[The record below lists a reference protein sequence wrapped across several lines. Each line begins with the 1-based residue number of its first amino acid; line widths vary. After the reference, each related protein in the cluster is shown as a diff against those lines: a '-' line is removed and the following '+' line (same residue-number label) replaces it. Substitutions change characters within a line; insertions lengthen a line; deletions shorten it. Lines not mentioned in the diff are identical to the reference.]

1 MKNKWQIN
9 RVGLQNFWYYQDQ
22 VFEFAQGKLLLR
34 GSNGSGKSVTTQSL
48 LPPLLDGITRANRLD
63 SFGSTSRKI
72 EDYLLGEEEVS
83 GKDEATGYLFI
94 EYKKTNSEEYFT
106 SGMGLN
112 FKRGGQLRKWFFA
125 IDDHSRIGMDFNL
138 YQSSV
143 DGRIYLS
150 RLQLKNLIVDGKHGK
165 LFDDAKSYQRYINDR
180 IFGFQSME
188 QYNDLI
194 QLLIR
199 LRAPKLSRDFKPSVI
214 YEILQSSLPV
224 LDSDTLLP
232 LTQTIQNIDDNHDQ
246 LDTLL
251 DETKQLSRFL
261 RYYQQY
267 QEELTAQIAQNWLE
281 KDAIVQDISAKL
293 TQLKQSI
300 DSLNKEVIQK
310 EKQLQELKARQPVLE
325 NTVSELK
332 NHEGFQLLQRGKELQ
347 EDLNK
352 VLKRLQ
358 EIEKQLHQKL
368 EKKQDTGRKIDELQT
383 TMYQTEKELNDY
395 LESASQYVEELSFE
409 YIHQNIR
416 IKLSEKL
423 TRDDEQYLK
432 TEIAKKEQF
441 IQEIIQ
447 QMRNL
452 SKLVI
457 EEKEK
462 SSELAELQQIL
473 DELKRDQGQWQQGFI
488 DEVKKWKE
496 QINAWRAKSPVLIED
511 EVIQQVYYQLD
522 QIQVTDEF
530 VAELFLLPLKNVF
543 EQANEQLL
551 HRIQTTN
558 VCIEQNTRHLQGLEA
573 EIEAW
578 KNERDPIPTR
588 STIRQENRN
597 RLNEKQKQYAFFELI
612 DFKAD
617 ITDEQKNILE
627 GTLYSS
633 GLLDALVSTEKLDL
647 ADDIQIVVNPQLLC
661 STLADYCEVAT
672 ETPRELV
679 ELVAEFLQ
687 TILVDEYKEGCPT
700 IYLDGH
706 FELAGISGKMN
717 PDYQAS
723 FIGKLSRERYR
734 QQKITEL
741 TEEVNQLATE
751 IALLQQQLETYRLEQ
766 SRQRE
771 YLSLI
776 PDTEQIREAMKQYRS
791 VSEKINVRIEEIQ
804 RKNQLYLALKQK
816 VADVNREIML
826 QTQKERITPKL
837 ESYEEAL
844 VFLKNYQADM
854 QASFRQYDQLYVQK
868 KHEKELSQQLA
879 DVHQD
884 IAIIE
889 QNNQQYLQEENTL
902 HQQLNENLAQ
912 QKLQNLSEI
921 KQRISEKEKE
931 LAEVKEKIE
940 ETQNQKEKQNTQLAI
955 EKSQYLQQKENYEHL
970 EPVSILWKKLIQTH
984 LQIEDIERLQLE
996 AKKIARPKD
1005 FDILSK
1011 NERKLEDEF
1020 RYLADNVREYQPKMS
1035 REVDV
1040 STDLTQENDSIQTFK
1055 KYSQRLVATFRLDQ
1069 QSLGPN
1075 ELLLFLENQIAIV
1088 KNTLKED
1095 DEKLFKQIIFD
1106 SVGKVLRALIER
1118 AFIWVEEIDQLL
1130 KSRKNS
1136 QGLKLSLRLKNI
1148 GAQNEH
1154 ELGTKD
1160 LIALLRKDPITLNES
1175 DSRLLVE
1182 HFQSKIQDAK
1192 ELISDE
1198 SVDGNLSSAIAE
1210 VLDYRKWFTF
1220 ELQFRRANENYPW
1233 RPLSDNQF
1241 NIFSGGE
1248 KAISMYLPLFAAV
1261 YARYEEAS
1269 DYAPYI
1275 ITLDEAFAGVD
1286 ELNIEDLFAT
1296 CEELGFNYIF
1306 NSQALYGEYASV
1318 SALATYELIRPQN
1331 APVVSTIRYL
1341 WNGHQKQVSPIE

>member
-267 QEELTAQIAQNWLE
+267 QEELTAQIAENWLE

-293 TQLKQSI
+293 TQLEQSI
-300 DSLNKEVIQK
+300 DSLNQELSQK
-310 EKQLQELKARQPVLE
+310 ENQLKELKIRQPVLE

-332 NHEGFQLLQRGKELQ
+332 NHEGFQLIQRAKDLQ
-347 EDLNK
+347 DSFNK
-352 VLKRLQ
+352 VRKRLE
-358 EIEKQLHQKL
+358 EIENQLHQKL
-368 EKKQDTGRKIDELQT
+368 EKKQKTSKKIDELQT

-395 LESASQYVEELSFE
+395 LESASQYIEDLSLE
-409 YIHQNIR
+409 YIHQNICA
-416 IKLSEKL
+416 KLFEKL
-423 TRDDEQYLK
+423 TREDEQYLMK
-432 TEIAKKEQF
+432 EVTKKEQF
-441 IQEIIQ
+441 IQKIIQ

-452 SKLVI
+452 SKLAI

-462 SSELAELQQIL
+462 SNELAELQKIL
-473 DELKRDQGQWQQGFI
+473 DELKRDQSQWQQGFV
-488 DEVKKWKE
+488 DEVQKWKE
-496 QINAWRAKSPVLIED
+496 QINAWRAKSPVMIAD

-530 VAELFLLPLKNVF
+530 VSEVFLLPLKSVF
-543 EQANEQLL
+543 EQANEQIL
-551 HRIQTTN
+551 HHIQSTN
-558 VCIEQNTRHLQGLEA
+558 VIIEQKESKLRGLQV
-573 EIEAW
+573 EIETW
-578 KNERDPIPTR
+578 KNERDPIPAR
-588 STIRQENRN
+588 SLIRQENRN
-597 RLNEKQKQYAFFELI
+597 HLNESQKQYAFFELI
-612 DFKAD
+612 DFKSD

-633 GLLDALVSTEKLDL
+633 GMLDALVAKEKLDL
-647 ADDIQIVVNPQLLC
+647 ADDIQIVANPQLLC
-661 STLADYCEVAT
+661 STLADYCEVAAD
-672 ETPRELV
+672 TPGELV

-687 TILVDEYKEGCPT
+687 TILVDEGKEGCPS

-706 FELAGISGKMN
+706 FELAGIYGKMVPN
-717 PDYQAS
+717 YQAS

-734 QQKITEL
+734 QQKIAEL
-741 TEEVNQLATE
+741 TEEVNQLAKE
-751 IALLQQQLETYRLEQ
+751 ISLLQQQLETYRLEQ

-804 RKNQLYLALKQK
+804 RKNQIYLALKQK
-816 VADVNREIML
+816 IADVNREIML

-879 DVHQD
+879 DIHQD

-889 QNNQQYLQEENTL
+889 QSNQQYLQEENTL
-902 HQQLNENLAQ
+902 QQQITENTAQ
-912 QKLQNLSEI
+912 QELQNISEI
-921 KQRISEKEKE
+921 KQRINEKEEE
-931 LAEVKEKIE
+931 LTEVKDKIE
-940 ETQNQKEKQNTQLAI
+940 ETRNQKEQLNMQLAL
-955 EKSQYLQQKENYEHL
+955 EKSQYLLQQENYE
-970 EPVSILWKKLIQTH
+970 K
-984 LQIEDIERLQLE
+984 
-996 AKKIARPKD
+996 
-1005 FDILSK
+1005 
-1011 NERKLEDEF
+1011 
-1020 RYLADNVREYQPKMS
+1020 
-1035 REVDV
+1035 
-1040 STDLTQENDSIQTFK
+1040 
-1055 KYSQRLVATFRLDQ
+1055 
-1069 QSLGPN
+1069 
-1075 ELLLFLENQIAIV
+1075 
-1088 KNTLKED
+1088 
-1095 DEKLFKQIIFD
+1095 
-1106 SVGKVLRALIER
+1106 
-1118 AFIWVEEIDQLL
+1118 
-1130 KSRKNS
+1130 
-1136 QGLKLSLRLKNI
+1136 
-1148 GAQNEH
+1148 
-1154 ELGTKD
+1154 
-1160 LIALLRKDPITLNES
+1160 
-1175 DSRLLVE
+1175 
-1182 HFQSKIQDAK
+1182 
-1192 ELISDE
+1192 
-1198 SVDGNLSSAIAE
+1198 
-1210 VLDYRKWFTF
+1210 
-1220 ELQFRRANENYPW
+1220 
-1233 RPLSDNQF
+1233 
-1241 NIFSGGE
+1241 
-1248 KAISMYLPLFAAV
+1248 
-1261 YARYEEAS
+1261 
-1269 DYAPYI
+1269 
-1275 ITLDEAFAGVD
+1275 
-1286 ELNIEDLFAT
+1286 
-1296 CEELGFNYIF
+1296 
-1306 NSQALYGEYASV
+1306 
-1318 SALATYELIRPQN
+1318 N
-1331 APVVSTIRYL
+1331 APVNI
-1341 WNGHQKQVSPIE
+1341 

>member
-1 MKNKWQIN
+1 MIQRAKD
-9 RVGLQNFWYYQDQ
+9 LQ
-22 VFEFAQGKLLLR
+22 
-34 GSNGSGKSVTTQSL
+34 
-48 LPPLLDGITRANRLD
+48 D
-63 SFGSTSRKI
+63 SF
-72 EDYLLGEEEVS
+72 
-83 GKDEATGYLFI
+83 
-94 EYKKTNSEEYFT
+94 
-106 SGMGLN
+106 
-112 FKRGGQLRKWFFA
+112 
-125 IDDHSRIGMDFNL
+125 
-138 YQSSV
+138 
-143 DGRIYLS
+143 
-150 RLQLKNLIVDGKHGK
+150 
-165 LFDDAKSYQRYINDR
+165 
-180 IFGFQSME
+180 
-188 QYNDLI
+188 
-194 QLLIR
+194 
-199 LRAPKLSRDFKPSVI
+199 
-214 YEILQSSLPV
+214 
-224 LDSDTLLP
+224 
-232 LTQTIQNIDDNHDQ
+232 
-246 LDTLL
+246 
-251 DETKQLSRFL
+251 
-261 RYYQQY
+261 
-267 QEELTAQIAQNWLE
+267 
-281 KDAIVQDISAKL
+281 
-293 TQLKQSI
+293 
-300 DSLNKEVIQK
+300 
-310 EKQLQELKARQPVLE
+310 
-325 NTVSELK
+325 
-332 NHEGFQLLQRGKELQ
+332 
-347 EDLNK
+347 NK
-352 VLKRLQ
+352 VRKRLE
-358 EIEKQLHQKL
+358 EIENQLHQKL
-368 EKKQDTGRKIDELQT
+368 EKKQETSKKIDELQT

-395 LESASQYVEELSFE
+395 LESASQYIEDLSLE
-409 YIHQNIR
+409 YIHQNICA
-416 IKLSEKL
+416 KLFEKL
-423 TRDDEQYLK
+423 TREDEQYLMK
-432 TEIAKKEQF
+432 KVTKKEQF
-441 IQEIIQ
+441 IQKIIQ

-452 SKLVI
+452 SKLAI

-462 SSELAELQQIL
+462 SNELAELQKIL
-473 DELKRDQGQWQQGFI
+473 DELKRDQSQWQQGFV
-488 DEVKKWKE
+488 DEVQKWKE
-496 QINAWRAKSPVLIED
+496 QINAWRAKSPVMIAD

-530 VAELFLLPLKNVF
+530 VSEVFLLPLKTVF
-543 EQANEQLL
+543 EQANEQIL
-551 HRIQTTN
+551 HHIQSTN
-558 VCIEQNTRHLQGLEA
+558 VIIEQKESKLRGLQV
-573 EIEAW
+573 EIETW
-578 KNERDPIPTR
+578 KNERDPIPAR
-588 STIRQENRN
+588 SLIRQENRN
-597 RLNEKQKQYAFFELI
+597 HLNESQKQYAFFELI
-612 DFKAD
+612 DFKSD

-633 GLLDALVSTEKLDL
+633 GLLDALVAKEKLDL
-647 ADDIQIVVNPQLLC
+647 ADDIQIVANPQLLC
-661 STLADYCEVAT
+661 STLADYCEVAAD
-672 ETPRELV
+672 TPGELV

-687 TILVDEYKEGCPT
+687 TILVDEGKEGCPS

-706 FELAGISGKMN
+706 FELAGIYGKMVPN
-717 PDYQAS
+717 YQAS

-734 QQKITEL
+734 QQKIAEL
-741 TEEVNQLATE
+741 TEEVNQLAKE
-751 IALLQQQLETYRLEQ
+751 ISLLQQQLETYRLEQ

-804 RKNQLYLALKQK
+804 RKNQIYLALKQK
-816 VADVNREIML
+816 IADVNREIML

-879 DVHQD
+879 DIHQD

-889 QNNQQYLQEENTL
+889 QSNQQYLQEENTL
-902 HQQLNENLAQ
+902 QQQITENTAQ
-912 QKLQNLSEI
+912 QELQNISEI
-921 KQRISEKEKE
+921 KQRINEKEEE
-931 LAEVKEKIE
+931 LTEVKDKIE
-940 ETQNQKEKQNTQLAI
+940 ETRNQKEQLNMQLAL
-955 EKSQYLQQKENYEHL
+955 EKSQYLLQQENYEKNA
-970 EPVSILWKKLIQTH
+970 PVNILWKKLIQTH
-984 LQIEDIERLQLE
+984 LQIEDTERLQRE
-996 AKKIARPKD
+996 AQKIARPKD
-1005 FDILSK
+1005 FDLLFK

-1040 STDLTQENDSIQTFK
+1040 STDLTQEDDSIQTFK
-1055 KYSQRLVATFRLDQ
+1055 NYSQRLIATFRLDQ

-1075 ELLLFLENQIAIV
+1075 ELLSFLENQIAIV
-1088 KNTLKED
+1088 KNTLKAD

-1192 ELISDE
+1192 ELIADE
-1198 SVDGNLSSAIAE
+1198 STEGNLSSAIAE

-1331 APVVSTIRYL
+1331 APVVSTIKYL

>member
-1 MKNKWQIN
+1 
-9 RVGLQNFWYYQDQ
+9 
-22 VFEFAQGKLLLR
+22 
-34 GSNGSGKSVTTQSL
+34 
-48 LPPLLDGITRANRLD
+48 
-63 SFGSTSRKI
+63 
-72 EDYLLGEEEVS
+72 
-83 GKDEATGYLFI
+83 
-94 EYKKTNSEEYFT
+94 
-106 SGMGLN
+106 
-112 FKRGGQLRKWFFA
+112 
-125 IDDHSRIGMDFNL
+125 MDFNL

-267 QEELTAQIAQNWLE
+267 QEELTAQIAENWLE

-300 DSLNKEVIQK
+300 DSLNQELSQK
-310 EKQLQELKARQPVLE
+310 ENQLKELKIRQPVLE

-332 NHEGFQLLQRGKELQ
+332 NHEGFQLIQRAKDLQ
-347 EDLNK
+347 DSFNK
-352 VLKRLQ
+352 VRKRLE
-358 EIEKQLHQKL
+358 EIENQLHQKL
-368 EKKQDTGRKIDELQT
+368 EKKQETSKKIDELQT

-395 LESASQYVEELSFE
+395 LESASQYIEDLSLE
-409 YIHQNIR
+409 YIHQNICA
-416 IKLSEKL
+416 KLFEKL
-423 TRDDEQYLK
+423 TREDEQYLMK
-432 TEIAKKEQF
+432 EVTKKEQF
-441 IQEIIQ
+441 IQKIIQ

-452 SKLVI
+452 SKLAI

-462 SSELAELQQIL
+462 SNELAELQKIL
-473 DELKRDQGQWQQGFI
+473 DELKRDQSQWQQGFV
-488 DEVKKWKE
+488 DEVQKWKE
-496 QINAWRAKSPVLIED
+496 QINAWRAKSPVMIAD

-530 VAELFLLPLKNVF
+530 VSEVFLLPLKTVF
-543 EQANEQLL
+543 EQANEQIL
-551 HRIQTTN
+551 HHIQSTN
-558 VCIEQNTRHLQGLEA
+558 VIIEQKESKLRGLQV
-573 EIEAW
+573 EIETW
-578 KNERDPIPTR
+578 KNERDPIPAR
-588 STIRQENRN
+588 SLIRQENRN
-597 RLNEKQKQYAFFELI
+597 HLNESQKQYAFFELI
-612 DFKAD
+612 DFKSD

-633 GLLDALVSTEKLDL
+633 GLLDALVAKEKLDL
-647 ADDIQIVVNPQLLC
+647 ADDIQIVANPQLLC
-661 STLADYCEVAT
+661 STLADYCEVAAD
-672 ETPRELV
+672 TPGELV

-687 TILVDEYKEGCPT
+687 TILVDEGKEGCPS

-706 FELAGISGKMN
+706 FELAGIYGKMVPN
-717 PDYQAS
+717 YQAS

-734 QQKITEL
+734 QQKIAEL
-741 TEEVNQLATE
+741 TEEVNQLAKE
-751 IALLQQQLETYRLEQ
+751 ISLLQQQLETYRLEQ

-804 RKNQLYLALKQK
+804 RKNQIYLALKQK
-816 VADVNREIML
+816 IADVNREIML

-879 DVHQD
+879 DIHQD

-889 QNNQQYLQEENTL
+889 QSNQQYLQEENTL
-902 HQQLNENLAQ
+902 QQQITENTAQ
-912 QKLQNLSEI
+912 QELQNISEI
-921 KQRISEKEKE
+921 KQRINEKEEE
-931 LAEVKEKIE
+931 LTEVKDKIE
-940 ETQNQKEKQNTQLAI
+940 ETRNQKEQLNMQLAL
-955 EKSQYLQQKENYEHL
+955 EKSQYLLQQENYEKNA
-970 EPVSILWKKLIQTH
+970 PVNILWKKLIQTH
-984 LQIEDIERLQLE
+984 LQIEDTERLQRE
-996 AKKIARPKD
+996 AQKIARPKD
-1005 FDILSK
+1005 FDLLFK

-1040 STDLTQENDSIQTFK
+1040 STDLTQEDDSIQTFK
-1055 KYSQRLVATFRLDQ
+1055 NYSQRLIATFRLDQ

-1075 ELLLFLENQIAIV
+1075 ELLSFLENQIAIV
-1088 KNTLKED
+1088 KNTLKAD

-1192 ELISDE
+1192 ELIADE
-1198 SVDGNLSSAIAE
+1198 STEGNLSSAIAE

-1248 KAISMYLPLFAAV
+1248 KAISMYLPLFAV
-1261 YARYEEAS
+1261 
-1269 DYAPYI
+1269 PYMLGTKRLV
-1275 ITLDEAFAGVD
+1275 ITLRILLRWMKHLLVWM
-1286 ELNIEDLFAT
+1286 
-1296 CEELGFNYIF
+1296 
-1306 NSQALYGEYASV
+1306 S
-1318 SALATYELIRPQN
+1318 
-1331 APVVSTIRYL
+1331 
-1341 WNGHQKQVSPIE
+1341 

>member
-1 MKNKWQIN
+1 MIQRAKD
-9 RVGLQNFWYYQDQ
+9 LQ
-22 VFEFAQGKLLLR
+22 
-34 GSNGSGKSVTTQSL
+34 
-48 LPPLLDGITRANRLD
+48 D
-63 SFGSTSRKI
+63 SF
-72 EDYLLGEEEVS
+72 
-83 GKDEATGYLFI
+83 
-94 EYKKTNSEEYFT
+94 
-106 SGMGLN
+106 
-112 FKRGGQLRKWFFA
+112 
-125 IDDHSRIGMDFNL
+125 
-138 YQSSV
+138 
-143 DGRIYLS
+143 
-150 RLQLKNLIVDGKHGK
+150 
-165 LFDDAKSYQRYINDR
+165 
-180 IFGFQSME
+180 
-188 QYNDLI
+188 
-194 QLLIR
+194 
-199 LRAPKLSRDFKPSVI
+199 
-214 YEILQSSLPV
+214 
-224 LDSDTLLP
+224 
-232 LTQTIQNIDDNHDQ
+232 
-246 LDTLL
+246 
-251 DETKQLSRFL
+251 
-261 RYYQQY
+261 
-267 QEELTAQIAQNWLE
+267 
-281 KDAIVQDISAKL
+281 
-293 TQLKQSI
+293 
-300 DSLNKEVIQK
+300 
-310 EKQLQELKARQPVLE
+310 
-325 NTVSELK
+325 
-332 NHEGFQLLQRGKELQ
+332 
-347 EDLNK
+347 NK
-352 VLKRLQ
+352 VRKRLE
-358 EIEKQLHQKL
+358 EIENQLHQKL
-368 EKKQDTGRKIDELQT
+368 EKKQKTSKKIDELQT

-395 LESASQYVEELSFE
+395 LESASQYIEDLSLE
-409 YIHQNIR
+409 YIHQNICA
-416 IKLSEKL
+416 KLFEKL
-423 TRDDEQYLK
+423 TREDEQYLMK
-432 TEIAKKEQF
+432 EVTKKEQF
-441 IQEIIQ
+441 IQKIIQ

-452 SKLVI
+452 SKLAI

-462 SSELAELQQIL
+462 SNELAELQKIL
-473 DELKRDQGQWQQGFI
+473 DELKRDQSQWQQGFV
-488 DEVKKWKE
+488 DEVQKWKE
-496 QINAWRAKSPVLIED
+496 QINAWRAKSPVMIAD

-530 VAELFLLPLKNVF
+530 VSEVFLLPLKSVF
-543 EQANEQLL
+543 EQANEQIL
-551 HRIQTTN
+551 HHIQSTN
-558 VCIEQNTRHLQGLEA
+558 VIIEQKESKLRGLQV
-573 EIEAW
+573 EIETW
-578 KNERDPIPTR
+578 KNERDPIPAR
-588 STIRQENRN
+588 SLIRQENRN
-597 RLNEKQKQYAFFELI
+597 HLNESQKQYAFFELI
-612 DFKAD
+612 DFKSD

-633 GLLDALVSTEKLDL
+633 GMLDALVAKEKLDL
-647 ADDIQIVVNPQLLC
+647 ADDIQIVANPQLLC
-661 STLADYCEVAT
+661 STLADYCEVAAD
-672 ETPRELV
+672 TPGELV

-687 TILVDEYKEGCPT
+687 TILVDEGKEGCPS

-706 FELAGISGKMN
+706 FELAGIYGKMVPN
-717 PDYQAS
+717 YQAS

-734 QQKITEL
+734 QQKIAEL
-741 TEEVNQLATE
+741 TEEVNQLAKE
-751 IALLQQQLETYRLEQ
+751 ISLLQQQLETYRLEQ

-804 RKNQLYLALKQK
+804 RKNQIYLALKQK
-816 VADVNREIML
+816 IADVNREIML

-879 DVHQD
+879 DIHQD

-889 QNNQQYLQEENTL
+889 QSNQQYLQEENTL
-902 HQQLNENLAQ
+902 QQQITENTAQ
-912 QKLQNLSEI
+912 QELQNISEI
-921 KQRISEKEKE
+921 KQRINEKEEE
-931 LAEVKEKIE
+931 LTEVKDKIE
-940 ETQNQKEKQNTQLAI
+940 ETRNQKEQLNMQLAL
-955 EKSQYLQQKENYEHL
+955 EKSQYLLQQENYEKNA
-970 EPVSILWKKLIQTH
+970 PVNILWKKLIQTH
-984 LQIEDIERLQLE
+984 LQIEDTERLQRE
-996 AKKIARPKD
+996 AQKIARPKD
-1005 FDILSK
+1005 FDLLFK

-1040 STDLTQENDSIQTFK
+1040 STDLTQEDDSIQTFK
-1055 KYSQRLVATFRLDQ
+1055 NYSQRLIATFRLDQ

-1075 ELLLFLENQIAIV
+1075 ELLSFLENQIAIV
-1088 KNTLKED
+1088 KNTLKAD

-1192 ELISDE
+1192 ELIADE
-1198 SVDGNLSSAIAE
+1198 STEGNLSSAIAE